1 MLMPTISD
9 ANLDSRPWPR
19 QVHLREVGLRDGLQI
34 LTQVMATKHKC
45 EWIDLAYEAGVREM
59 EVGSF
64 VPAHLMPQLADT
76 AQLVAHGLTK
86 PGMQVSVL
94 VPNEKGAIRAL
105 ECGAHALLVPLSASH
120 AHSLAN
126 LRKTPDQVLDVIA
139 RIVEL
144 RNESGKT
151 CRMEVGLSTAFGCT
165 IQGEVSAQEVARLS
179 AALVA
184 IGVDRIG
191 LADTVGYANPRQV
204 EALFL
209 QIKAIAGDLLD
220 CGHFHDTRGLGVA
233 NVMAALRAGQT
244 RFDACLGGLGG
255 CPHAPGASG
264 NVVLEDLVFLFESMG
279 ITSGI
284 DLERLLEL
292 RKLISGWLDGVPL
305 FGSIAK
311 AGRPRAHSS
320 SSQSLQASV
329 L

>member
-1 MLMPTISD
+1 MRLPTIPE
-9 ANLDSRPWPR
+9 AHAWPQ

-34 LTQVMATKHKC
+34 LPQVMATRHKC

-76 AQLVAHGLTK
+76 AELVAHGLTK

-94 VPNEKGAIRAL
+94 VPNEKGALRAL
-105 ECGAHALLVPLSASH
+105 ESGAHALIVPLSASH

-126 LRKTPDQVLDVIA
+126 LRKAPDQVLEVIA

-144 RNESGKT
+144 RNEGQHR
-151 CRMEVGLSTAFGCT
+151 CRIEVGLSTAFGCT
-165 IQGEVSAQEVARLS
+165 IHGDVSAQEVVRLG

-204 EALFL
+204 EALFMQL
-209 QIKAIAGDLLD
+209 GSMAGKRLD

-233 NVMAALRAGQT
+233 NVMAALRTGQT

-264 NVVLEDLVFLFESMG
+264 NVALEDLVFLFESMG
-279 ITSGI
+279 IATGI
-284 DLERLLEL
+284 DLDRLLVL
-292 RKLISGWLDGVPL
+292 RKRLSDWLPGVPL

-311 AGRPRAHSS
+311 AGQPRAHGLEVSS
-320 SSQSLQASV
+320 S
-329 L
+329 